1 MPAFIKDYGTLIAT
15 TSVVVSE
22 PLVLGFIAYFDREV
36 TIGLIVYVTNF
47 GSASAGLTMIVFFIS
62 FHKNPPKSK
71 ISLMS
76 RD

>member
-1 MPAFIKDYGTLIAT
+1 MPAFIKDYGTLVAT

-22 PLVLGFIAYFDREV
+22 PLVLGFMAYFDREV

-47 GSASAGLTMIVFFIS
+47 GSAFAGLTMIVFFIS
-62 FHKNPPKSK
+62 FHMNPPKNK
-71 ISLMS
+71 LSLVG